1 MVGMEGTGCKAS
13 YHRVSALVWV
23 SQGTKCHPPKGG
35 YVILLVCIVCTAYYG
50 TRYQTLPW
58 YLPKAVYKNASYNE
72 RYTRYV
78 RLHTR
83 CPGIHQAQL
92 DGCPGVY
99 HAELRGGCPLPPWWN
114 RRPPPSGACVSA
126 LWPGGSLS
134 TTAAGPSRGCQQ
146 PTPPP
151 TRGTMH
157 NLQVYTSTQ
166 DMEVQ
171 KKRAAHTLV
180 LQAGHKTPQYG
191 TTLLPQRSFACH
203 SPACEPLTFFNWSFS
218 PIIAENQ
225 RRDKDDSPSHFPSP
239 LSFLLFNSLSNHWN
253 LLKSRLL
260 SNDSYYEQSL
270 KEWINSGVLK
280 KNLYWVIKTIFHGPE
295 RQIEI
300 LKQKSKGVFTLIL

>member
-1 MVGMEGTGCKAS
+1 MEGTGCKAS

-83 CPGIHQAQL
+83 CPGIRQAQG

-99 HAELRGGCPLPPWWN
+99 HAELRGGCPPSLPPWWN

-157 NLQVYTSTQ
+157 NLQVYTTQ
-166 DMEVQ
+166 NMEVQ
-171 KKRAAHTLV
+171 KKRAAHSLV

-203 SPACEPLTFFNWSFS
+203 SLHASLWFS
-218 PIIAENQ
+218 SI
-225 RRDKDDSPSHFPSP
+225 DHFHQSLQKTKEETKMTLRPT
-239 LSFLLFNSLSNHWN
+239 FLLLSLSSC
-253 LLKSRLL
+253 LTLFP
-260 SNDSYYEQSL
+260 
-270 KEWINSGVLK
+270 
-280 KNLYWVIKTIFHGPE
+280 T
-295 RQIEI
+295 IEI
-300 LKQKSKGVFTLIL
+300 FLNLGCSQMIVIMNNHSRSESILEYWRKICTGW

>member
-13 YHRVSALVWV
+13 YLRVSTLVWV

-78 RLHTR
+78 RLHIR
-83 CPGIHQAQL
+83 CPGIRQAQL
-92 DGCPGVY
+92 DGCSGVY
-99 HAELRGGCPLPPWWN
+99 HAELRGGCPPSLPGETDGRHHPAPVSPPCDLVGAWA
-114 RRPPPSGACVSA
+114 PPPPAPPEAANNPHHHPQEAQCTICKCTHYPRYEESSTHPSA
-126 LWPGGSLS
+126 ASRPQDSPIWNHSLA
-134 TTAAGPSRGCQQ
+134 TTVFC
-146 PTPPP
+146 
-151 TRGTMH
+151 M
-157 NLQVYTSTQ
+157 
-166 DMEVQ
+166 
-171 KKRAAHTLV
+171 
-180 LQAGHKTPQYG
+180 
-191 TTLLPQRSFACH
+191 SF
-203 SPACEPLTFFNWSFS
+203 PACEPLIFFNWSFS

>member
-1 MVGMEGTGCKAS
+1 M
-13 YHRVSALVWV
+13 
-23 SQGTKCHPPKGG
+23 
-35 YVILLVCIVCTAYYG
+35 LL
-50 TRYQTLPW
+50 W

-83 CPGIHQAQL
+83 CPGIRQAQG

-99 HAELRGGCPLPPWWN
+99 HAELRGGCPPSLPPWWN

-157 NLQVYTSTQ
+157 NLQVYTTQ
-166 DMEVQ
+166 NMEVQ
-171 KKRAAHTLV
+171 KKRAAHSLV

-203 SPACEPLTFFNWSFS
+203 SPACEPLIFFNWSFS